1 MLKKHFPKFIFVIL
15 GKRRYNLPKDKDVV
29 PAEIFMLLETFMTV
43 KNP

>member
-1 MLKKHFPKFIFVIL
+1 MIL

-29 PAEIFMLLETFMTV
+29 PAEIFMFLVREGETFMTV